1 MSCKV
6 RKDGAAYYIRY
17 QDGDAYVFC
26 GEATPTLC
34 QSAAITNDFTLTF
47 IDEAHPLYVVGSGN
61 VGPLWGLDVCY
72 YNEHLP
78 NHPACANILFD
89 VHTPFVAR
97 GSYQGVPI
105 QEYYDAKGSYDP
117 FYVIPSGINNSNLSE
132 CYSPIQDM
140 NIVDIP
146 RPSGGTES
154 NGTTPA
160 IGTISQEEFK
170 DNIISSINTIW
181 GNDFW
186 SRMSSSSNKLW
197 IIRESGL
204 SMGTGVIQ
212 SGIDLFTSYL
222 DTNYS
227 NLDYQEYLSTC
238 GDNDRYL
245 GWIVNAVSGQG
256 NNVSCT
262 ETYQP
267 PNIITNIQGS
277 GNHNPTNK
285 LVTMS
290 LEGYSAT
297 GGNSESYAVTINEA
311 IDNQTT
317 WTNGDWSYVT
327 NGLVAEYKDLVTG
340 GFYWTYSVYVS
351 LFYENG
357 LHRVSVSGNCYAP
370 PDYQSGSDVNTKVWE
385 CIVPL
390 DKYGIPNG
398 VVEEPG
404 STASESLSLVL
415 DYSDYSDLAVDNC
428 PRFPSIVFTSHPSTA
443 FIASLDSSC
452 TLIDFVNYTTDCTSI
467 NP

>member
-61 VGPLWGLDVCY
+61 VGPLWGPDVCY

-146 RPSGGTES
+146 RPSGGTER

-222 DTNYS
+222 DINYS

-297 GGNSESYAVTINEA
+297 GGNSESYAVTIDGA

-327 NGLVAEYKDLVTG
+327 NGLVAEYKDLITG

-370 PDYQSGSDVNTKVWE
+370 PDYQAGSDVNTKVWE

-404 STASESLSLVL
+404 ATESESLVL

-452 TLIDFVNYTTDCTSI
+452 LLIDFVNYTTDCTSI

>member
-6 RKDGAAYYIRY
+6 KKDGSAYYIRY
-17 QDGDAYVFC
+17 SNGTAYVFC

-34 QSAAITNDFTLTF
+34 QSAAITNDFTITF
-47 IDEAHPLYVVGSGN
+47 VDEAHPLYVIGSGEVGSMW
-61 VGPLWGLDVCY
+61 GPDICY

-78 NHPACANILFD
+78 NHPSCANIIFD
-89 VHTPFVAR
+89 VHTPFVAK

-117 FYVIPSGINNSNLSE
+117 FYIIPSGINSSNLSE
-132 CYSPIQDM
+132 CYSPIPDI
-140 NIVDIP
+140 NIVDMP
-146 RPSGGTES
+146 RPSGGTEA
-154 NGTTPA
+154 NGSTPA
-160 IGTISQEEFK
+160 VGTISQEEFK

-222 DTNYS
+222 DSNYP

-238 GDNDRYL
+238 ADNDRYL

-256 NNVSCT
+256 NNASCT

-267 PNIITNIQGS
+267 PNIMTNIQGS
-277 GNHNPTNK
+277 GSHNPTNK

-290 LEGYSAT
+290 LEGFSVT
-297 GGNSESYAVTINEA
+297 GGNQESYSVTINEA
-311 IDNQTT
+311 IDTAT
-317 WTNGDWSYVT
+317 IWTNGDWSYVN
-327 NGLVAEYKDLVTG
+327 NGLVAEYKDLVSG
-340 GFYWTYSVYVS
+340 GFYWTYAVYVS

-357 LHRVSVSGNCYAP
+357 LHKVSVSGNCYAAP
-370 PDYQSGSDVNTKVWE
+370 NYQLDSAANTKVWTAV
-385 CIVPL
+385 VPL
-390 DKYGIPNG
+390 DKYGLPNG
-398 VVEEPG
+398 IVEEPG
-404 STASESLSLVL
+404 STESESLTL
-415 DYSDYSDLAVDNC
+415 DYSDYSDINDC
-428 PRFPSIVFTSHPSTA
+428 PRFPNIVFSSHPSQA
-443 FIASLDSSC
+443 FIESLVSPC
-452 TLIDFVNYTTDCTSI
+452 PLIDFVNYTTDCTSI